1 MPRAQGAFALPI
13 DLIVS
18 QRSVP
23 KENGG
28 ALRAH
33 TAEEHEITTCTRYA
47 RGILKCTGVLFYET
61 HSPKICPLVSRWAGR
76 LVASKSKGPAQLIK

>member
-47 RGILKCTGVLFYET
+47 RGILKCTGVYFMKRIRRRYVRW
-61 HSPKICPLVSRWAGR
+61 LVVGR
-76 LVASKSKGPAQLIK
+76 AVWW